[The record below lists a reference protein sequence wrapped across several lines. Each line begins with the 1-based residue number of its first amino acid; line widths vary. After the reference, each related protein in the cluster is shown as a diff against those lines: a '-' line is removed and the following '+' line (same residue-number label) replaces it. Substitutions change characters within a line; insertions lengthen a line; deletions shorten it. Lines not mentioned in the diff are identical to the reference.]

1 MSFRW
6 FPRAYQGV
14 CIAIAVA
21 LATFPVCHAVAQA
34 PVKVVEESDVDEAA
48 ADAEAQV
55 VKQRIEAPDPPSPA
69 KPPTPPSQLPR
80 KLAQVETN
88 IELDLK
94 TGSPND
100 LFAKQRAAALQ
111 EVMKALK
118 KQQEQ
123 LAKQNEMLGKQQ
135 EQLAKQVEQSL
146 KGGGGAPQQLF
157 EWSVK
162 PDQKRWEY
170 TQALAA
176 ADTIKDAQ
184 GNTLKIVPTPLPPNA
199 VLKAFKLQYVKPEE
213 IGQALHNI
221 TGGGGPRVSIDERTN
236 SLLIAGEDKQMG
248 VVQQVIETLDQP
260 AGQKTKVNDTL
271 QVRVVWVLDAAG
283 KEGKPAQPPYVSS
296 DVLEGLSE
304 LGFES
309 PRVMCQQVTTLTFG
323 RERQG
328 NFQFHIPVLAE
339 GSSWQFTGDGRITP
353 ANDERYAIDFT
364 LGLQQPNNTND
375 CQVGGSILT
384 PLSHYTVMGT
394 STFVTAPS
402 GDNSGA
408 AQDLK
413 QHLSAFV
420 IYLDRSRE
428 FGEKE
433 GGGKKK

>member
-1 MSFRW
+1 MSLPL
-6 FPRAYQGV
+6 FPRDCWRV
-14 CIAIAVA
+14 CAAIAVA
-21 LATFPVCHAVAQA
+21 LVILPVCPVVAQE
-34 PVKVVEESDVDEAA
+34 PVKVVEESD
-48 ADAEAQV
+48 DAEATEDAP
-55 VKQRIEAPDPPSPA
+55 VKIVLEKVAPPEPPVPG
-69 KPPTPPSQLPR
+69 KPPTPASLPR
-80 KLAQVETN
+80 KPAKAEDSSDLA
-88 IELDLK
+88 LK
-94 TGSPND
+94 KDSPKD
-100 LFAKQRAAALQ
+100 PFAKQKAAALQ

-123 LAKQNEMLGKQQ
+123 LAKQHEQLGKQQ
-135 EQLAKQVEQSL
+135 EQLAKQLEQSS
-146 KGGGGAPQQLF
+146 KGGGAPPPSF
-157 EWSVK
+157 EWNLR

-170 TQALAA
+170 AQTLVGPK
-176 ADTIKDAQ
+176 TIQDGQ

-260 AGQKTKVNDTL
+260 TGQKGKGADTL

-283 KEGKPAQPPYVSS
+283 KEGKPAEPPYVSN

-339 GSSWQFTGDGRITP
+339 GSAWQFEGEGRITP
-353 ANDERYAIDFT
+353 ANDERYSIDFT
-364 LGLQQPNNTND
+364 LGLRQPNNSNN

-394 STFVTAPS
+394 STFVAATA
-402 GDNSGA
+402 GDDSGA
-408 AQDLK
+408 SQNLK

-420 IYLDRSRE
+420 IYLDRARE

-433 GGGKKK
+433 GSGKKK